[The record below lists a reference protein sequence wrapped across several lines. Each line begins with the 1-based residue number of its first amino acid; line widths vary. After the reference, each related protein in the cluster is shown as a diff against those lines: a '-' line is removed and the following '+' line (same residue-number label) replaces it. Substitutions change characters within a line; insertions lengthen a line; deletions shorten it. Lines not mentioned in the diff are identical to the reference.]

1 MRFPLKNYL
10 KPILAGV
17 LILTAT
23 GAHADTVNF
32 NDTQNVS
39 TGGTSF
45 TFSQFDPS
53 LGTLS
58 AIDLIIQT
66 STIQGDVT
74 YTRTGFATRTYSD
87 ANAAI
92 GIDTASGFGGYSSIP
107 LSFARSPAGSFTVDG
122 SNPTQVVTVT
132 GTTQSLIG
140 GTPVTLG
147 INPSFFGSYTG
158 LGTVSFTGFTLYGD
172 DNTGSGTVNLN
183 DSNLFSPT
191 SLTLRYT
198 YSTGPVPIPE
208 PGQVA
213 ASLLLLGGIGAYVF
227 LKRRKKAATPA
238 A

>member
-1 MRFPLKNYL
+1 MKVTL
-10 KPILAGV
+10 KPILAGL
-17 LILTAT
+17 LILSAYS
-23 GAHADTVNF
+23 AHAATVSF
-32 NDTQNVS
+32 NDTETVS
-39 TGGTSF
+39 TGGTLF

-66 STIQGDVT
+66 STLQGDVT
-74 YTRTGFATRTYSD
+74 YTRSGLANRTYTD

-92 GIDTASGFGGYSSIP
+92 GIDTAPGFGGYSSTP

-147 INPSFFGSYTG
+147 INPSAFGSYTG
-158 LGTVSFTGFTLYGD
+158 LATVSFAGFTLYGD
-172 DNTGSGTVNLN
+172 VNTGSGTVNLN
-183 DSNLFSPT
+183 DSNLLSPT
-191 SLTLRYT
+191 TLTLRYT
-198 YSTGPVPIPE
+198 YTPSGPVPVPE

-227 LKRRKKAATPA
+227 IKRRRKSAAA
-238 A
+238 AA